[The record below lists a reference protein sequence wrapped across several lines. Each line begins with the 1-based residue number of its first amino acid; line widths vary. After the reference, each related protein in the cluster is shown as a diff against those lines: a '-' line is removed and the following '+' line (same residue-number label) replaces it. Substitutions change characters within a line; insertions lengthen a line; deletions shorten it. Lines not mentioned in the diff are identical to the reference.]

1 MGKFARSARGTLVD
15 FDLIAIK
22 NQMAS
27 APAPENLDAR
37 RDFIDAK
44 DGVKF
49 KKLDVASVTQDVSTV
64 SALSTLFA
72 NVRPSLFSY
81 FGPIFSWS
89 QLDKKPSSNREQ
101 TK

>member
-49 KKLDVASVTQDVSTV
+49 KKLDAASVTQDVSTV
-64 SALSTLFA
+64 SALSVAVQSVKESKNASKA
-72 NVRPSLFSY
+72 N
-81 FGPIFSWS
+81 
-89 QLDKKPSSNREQ
+89 Q
-101 TK
+101 T